1 MESKI
6 TEITPEAGDSI
17 GQNNQPREEWPS
29 NFHQST
35 LQSCTL
41 RRSWTKFISGEGEDG
56 RISVKNVPSRLKD
69 AFIPSQAITL
79 IFACPIEL
87 KHVKVW
93 VSRKQMIWLTSV
105 IIIIIIIIV
114 VVVVMVI
121 SQRSTQCWYEKNNSK
136 VLFSKYLKLS

>member
-56 RISVKNVPSRLKD
+56 RINLRKKMCLVGWRMHLFPRKRSPL
-69 AFIPSQAITL
+69 F
-79 IFACPIEL
+79 FACPIEL

-105 IIIIIIIIV
+105 IIIIIVV

-121 SQRSTQCWYEKNNSK
+121 SQRSTQRWYEKKNSK